1 LQRFDM
7 TQALKAPFPAFGG
20 KAKVAG
26 LVWSRLGDVAN
37 YIEPFCRSAAVLLAR
52 PHEPRVETINDLDCY
67 VANFWRAV
75 QRDPE
80 AVALHADWPVNEADL
95 HARHRWLVL
104 SEAAAGWRDRMR
116 ADPDYFD
123 AKIAGWWVW
132 GACCWIGG
140 GWCDVG
146 HRSATTEP
154 RPNFGPDGRGNGI
167 TRFADGRRP
176 ALSDDG
182 EGVARRIKLQ
192 VPDLSGD
199 CGAAGRGIHASA
211 GPQNHALEPRMPEL
225 HTARGV
231 AKRPRLSGWSGTGV
245 QKVNGDNNRP
255 QLTDQYARGR
265 GVHGNDD
272 AGTCADRREWLVDW
286 MLRLADRLRVVRV
299 CCGQWRR
306 VCDSHSVTT
315 RLGVTGLFLDP
326 PYRTK
331 LDDGSSN
338 RNGEIYA
345 TDRAGDVDQ
354 VVDDVIAYCVER
366 GADRQMRIA
375 ACSLEGEGYEVLEG
389 HGWRCVAWRTAGGY
403 GNRARGKN
411 RNRDRERIWFSPYCL
426 EPGNVRRQ
434 RELL

>member
-1 LQRFDM
+1 MSGR
-7 TQALKAPFPAFGG
+7 ALKAPFPAFGG

-52 PHEPRVETINDLDCY
+52 PHAPRVETVNDLDCY
-67 VANFWRAV
+67 IANFWRAI
-75 QRDPE
+75 QHAPE
-80 AVALHADWPVNEADL
+80 AVADWADWPVNEADL
-95 HARHRWLVL
+95 HARHRWLVA
-104 SEAAAGWRDRMR
+104 SGESIEFRQRMR
-116 ADPDYFD
+116 EDPEYFD
-123 AKIAGWWVW
+123 PKIAGWWVW

-140 GWCDVG
+140 GWCDVD
-146 HRSATTEP
+146 HRNSSSEQRAQLS
-154 RPNFGPDGRGNGI
+154 DARGVVKL
-167 TRFADGRRP
+167 ADGRRP

-211 GPQNHALEPRMPEL
+211 GHQKRPEL
-225 HTARGV
+225 NSAKAVVG
-231 AKRPRLSGWSGTGV
+231 KRPRLGARSERDIGSGV
-245 QKVNGDNNRP
+245 HKINGDNNRP
-255 QLTDQYARGR
+255 QLADQYARGR

-272 AGTCADRREWLVDW
+272 AGTCAARREWLVDW

-299 CCGQWRR
+299 CCGHWRR

-354 VVDDVIAYCVER
+354 VVDEVIGYCVER

-375 ACSLEGEGYEVLEG
+375 ACCLEGEGYEVLER
-389 HGWRCVAWRTAGGY
+389 HGWQCVAWRTAGGY